1 MDPFVGQDLEVGEE
15 EEGGEDEE
23 EGADQPGS
31 MGNALRVEGS

>member
-15 EEGGEDEE
+15 EEAGEDEE